1 MPNGSWLVLASLTFA
16 CNSAVSEPMPKTDD
30 HVSQT
35 QGGGFCDAFAVIR
48 EKCVRCHGSPPS
60 HGAPFSLDS
69 YDATQVPSHDGKT
82 IRADRMGEVID
93 SGFMPL
99 TSLRLD
105 PPVEPLSCEEKA
117 TILEWIE
124 RGAQPPPE
132 ADPDCETTRPTLSAC
147 APES

>member
-1 MPNGSWLVLASLTFA
+1 MQNGCWLAFASLILA
-16 CNSAVSEPMPKTDD
+16 CNSAIAEPTPKSGDPVLQAEPGD
-30 HVSQT
+30 
-35 QGGGFCDAFAVIR
+35 FCDAFAVIR

-82 IRADRMGEVID
+82 IRADRMGQVIA

-117 TILEWIE
+117 TILEWVG
-124 RGAQPPPE
+124 RGAPPPPE
-132 ADPDCETTRPTLSAC
+132 DDPGCDEARPSLREC